1 MESAEAGML
10 SLHLE
15 VIPTAGIVEAV
26 RKAVPPSSSGSISIT
41 CLPKHGV
48 DATLAVAT
56 ELARDGYRVVPHL
69 AAKGLGS
76 RERLRQV
83 LEECA
88 DAGVTELFAVGG
100 DAGTPAGPY
109 ADGEALLRDIAEL
122 GGGRFTVGVAGYPE
136 GHPGIPDHV
145 LLESLRRKQEH
156 ARRIVTQMCFSA
168 ERIGEYVTGLRRE
181 GVDLPVRAGVAGAVP
196 TARLV
201 SLAAKIGVGSSL
213 RFLSGKTSLARNL
226 LPGNR
231 YAPEEMIGRLGAQ
244 PGIDSVQLYTFNSL
258 DGLPALGP
266 GRASRA

>member
-1 MESAEAGML
+1 M
-10 SLHLE
+10 
-15 VIPTAGIVEAV
+15 
-26 RKAVPPSSSGSISIT
+26 
-41 CLPKHGV
+41 
-48 DATLAVAT
+48 
-56 ELARDGYRVVPHL
+56 
-69 AAKGLGS
+69 
-76 RERLRQV
+76 
-83 LEECA
+83 
-88 DAGVTELFAVGG
+88 GG

-122 GGGRFTVGVAGYPE
+122 GVGRFTLGVAGYPE

-244 PGIDSVQLYTFNSL
+244 SGIDSVQLYTFNSL